1 MLAPDP
7 IWVEKSES
15 CSGSDEE
22 SSESKQSE
30 DDKDNPAVDA
40 NSFSDGANDEEEE
53 KLPEPDVDVSTPV
66 YSDSSSHQEKLSER
80 FNNAPRKP
88 KYQREVPSHQQSEED
103 QPQP

>member
-15 CSGSDEE
+15 CSCSDEE
-22 SSESKQSE
+22 SSESEQSE
-30 DDKDNPAVDA
+30 DDKDNPAVD
-40 NSFSDGANDEEEE
+40 ANDEEEE

-66 YSDSSSHQEKLSER
+66 YSDSRSHQEKLSER

-88 KYQREVPSHQQSEED
+88 KYQREVPSHQQSEDD